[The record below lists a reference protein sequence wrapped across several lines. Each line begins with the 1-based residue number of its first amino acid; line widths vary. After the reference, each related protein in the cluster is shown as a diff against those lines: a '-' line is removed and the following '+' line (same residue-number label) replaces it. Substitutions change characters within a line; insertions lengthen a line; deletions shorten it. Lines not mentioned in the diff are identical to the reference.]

1 MELDRIKM
9 QAREGLGRLL
19 PRLSQYKYAL
29 IVLLVG
35 ILLLYAG
42 GGARDRPESNQPSG
56 TEKAGFDLD
65 SFEQEL
71 TDKLSKIAGIG
82 RVELMLSLEQTGES
96 VYASNIRESE
106 SGSESGSYEST
117 LSTVSDGSY
126 GEQPVRIKETC
137 PTFRGAVV
145 LCDGAGASGV
155 RLAVTE
161 AVGAVCGLG
170 ADKISVIQMGTD
182 R

>member
-1 MELDRIKM
+1 MELDRLKT
-9 QAREGLGRLL
+9 QTRDGFCRLV
-19 PRLSQYKYAL
+19 PCLSKYKYAL

-42 GGARDRPESNQPSG
+42 GGARDRPTPAPSG
-56 TEKAGFDLD
+56 GTEQAAFDLD
-65 SFEQEL
+65 AFEQEL
-71 TDKLSKIAGIG
+71 ADKLSRIQGIG
-82 RVELMLSLEQTGES
+82 RVELMLSLEETGEA
-96 VYASNIRESE
+96 VYASNVRQSE
-106 SGSESGSYEST
+106 NGSESGSYEQI

-126 GEQPVRIKETC
+126 GEQPVRIKQTC

-145 LCDGAGASGV
+145 LCDGAGESRV

-170 ADKISVIQMGTD
+170 ADRISVIQMEAG

>member
-1 MELDRIKM
+1 MELDQIKM
-9 QAREGLGRLL
+9 QVREGLGRLL

-96 VYASNIRESE
+96 VYASI
-106 SGSESGSYEST
+106 SGSRKAAARAVRMRVPCQRSRMAVTGNSLCASRR
-117 LSTVSDGSY
+117 
-126 GEQPVRIKETC
+126 PVRPFAERSC
-137 PTFRGAVV
+137 CAM
-145 LCDGAGASGV
+145 V
-155 RLAVTE
+155 RAR
-161 AVGAVCGLG
+161 VGCGWL
-170 ADKISVIQMGTD
+170 
-182 R
+182 

>member
-9 QAREGLGRLL
+9 QVREGLGRLL

-56 TEKAGFDLD
+56 TEEAGFDLD
-65 SFEQEL
+65 SFEQKL

-82 RVELMLSLEQTGES
+82 RVELMLSLDQTEES
-96 VYASNIRESE
+96 VYAVNTRQTSGSDSRSRESD
-106 SGSESGSYEST
+106 
-117 LSTVSDGSY
+117 VSVVSNGSY
-126 GEQPVRIKETC
+126 GETPVTVKRVL
-137 PTFRGAVV
+137 PVFRGAVV
-145 LCDGAGASGV
+145 LCDGADDASV
-155 RLAVTE
+155 RLSVTQAVST
-161 AVGAVCGLG
+161 VCGIG
-170 ADKISVIQMGTD
+170 ADKVTVLKMKSDT
-182 R
+182 

>member
-1 MELDRIKM
+1 MELDRMKG
-9 QAREGLGRLL
+9 QAGQAPAAFL
-19 PRLSQYKYAL
+19 PRLGKYKYAL

-42 GGARDRPESNQPSG
+42 GGARDRPEDSPTPQDG
-56 TEKAGFDLD
+56 AAQAFDLAA
-65 SFEQEL
+65 FQAEL
-71 TDKLSKIAGIG
+71 EEKLGKIAGIG
-82 RVELMLSLEQTGES
+82 RVELMLSLDETGEA
-96 VYASNIRESE
+96 VYASNVREAE
-106 SGSESGSYEST
+106 NGGESGSYEST

-145 LCDGAGASGV
+145 LCDGAGQSGV
-155 RLAVTE
+155 RLAVTD

-170 ADKISVIQMGTD
+170 ADRISVIQMGQD
-182 R
+182 

>member
-9 QAREGLGRLL
+9 QVREGLGRLL

-56 TEKAGFDLD
+56 TEEAGFDLD
-65 SFEQEL
+65 SF
-71 TDKLSKIAGIG
+71 
-82 RVELMLSLEQTGES
+82 EQTGES

-137 PTFRGAVV
+137 PIFRGAVV

>member
-9 QAREGLGRLL
+9 QVREGLGRLL

-56 TEKAGFDLD
+56 TEEAGFDLD
-65 SFEQEL
+65 SFEQKL

-126 GEQPVRIKETC
+126 GETC